1 MEFLKYHYTRFFIFG
16 LVTSTML
23 ISCSFG
29 NYIKTISDIKYQD
42 PEQFR
47 HDGIRTDGY
56 YIAEDLENSPEELLF
71 FFEDGGYMTSCNY
84 LRYHHVGTQDVN
96 WDNLYEYYGYSK
108 KNNQWKWDFGV
119 YTKHGDIIE
128 ANRYEPYYFVIKP
141 LYFYWMLT
149 KSKYRLIDSDTI
161 EMVYYINMIHEEV
174 LKEMHDTI
182 GVLSSP
188 RRYHFVKS
196 DHLPF
201 SDMRYRKLKWMWE
214 KRELWEKYL
223 KEQKQKGNNL

>member
-1 MEFLKYHYTRFFIFG
+1 MEFLKKHHTRFFIFS

-47 HDGIRTDGY
+47 HDRIRTDGY
-56 YIAEDLENSPEELLF
+56 YIAEDLENSPEEILF
-71 FFEDGGYMTSCNY
+71 FFEDGGYMTSFNY
-84 LRYHHVGTQDVN
+84 LRYHHVEIKDVN
-96 WDNLYEYYGYSK
+96 WDKLYKYYGYSK
-108 KNNQWKWDFGV
+108 TSNQWNWDFGV
-119 YTKHGDIIE
+119 YAKHGDIIE

-161 EMVYYINMIHEEV
+161 EMVYHVSMIHGEE

-182 GVLSSP
+182 GVLSCP

-196 DHLPF
+196 DHLP
-201 SDMRYRKLKWMWE
+201 SSKMKYRKLKWMWSDE
-214 KRELWEKYL
+214 NAREKYL
-223 KEQKQKGNNL
+223 KRGK

>member
-1 MEFLKYHYTRFFIFG
+1 MEFLKKHHTRFFIFS

-47 HDGIRTDGY
+47 HDRIRTDGY
-56 YIAEDLENSPEELLF
+56 YIAEDLENSPEEILF
-71 FFEDGGYMTSCNY
+71 FFEDGGYMTSFNY
-84 LRYHHVGTQDVN
+84 LKYHHVGIQDVN
-96 WDNLYEYYGYSK
+96 WDKLYKYYGYSK
-108 KNNQWKWDFGV
+108 TSNQWNWDFGV
-119 YTKHGDIIE
+119 YAKHGDIIE

-161 EMVYYINMIHEEV
+161 EMVNHVSMIHGEE

-182 GVLSSP
+182 GVLSCP

-196 DHLPF
+196 DHLP
-201 SDMRYRKLKWMWE
+201 SSKMKYRKLKWMWSDE
-214 KRELWEKYL
+214 NAREKYL
-223 KEQKQKGNNL
+223 KSGK